1 MAIPEPQGKSRLLLR
16 ATFPVPQE
24 RAVVAAEPDLKGE
37 IRIAD
42 IVVPVGQDGI
52 AMEGP
57 EGNTEIISAEAGLLD
72 LLVGEPTTI

>member
-1 MAIPEPQGKSRLLLR
+1 MVIPEPQGKSRPLLK
-16 ATFPVPQE
+16 ATFLEPRE
-24 RAVVAAEPDLKGE
+24 LAEVAAEPDLKGE

-42 IVVPVGQDGI
+42 IVAQVVPDGI